1 MCLVRPRNPDSSGCH
16 TSKRSLRRATRP
28 GTPKPELE
36 ADAET
41 AYAVRLTFTMQGH
54 DQIEIF
60 SMRASET
67 EWTLIT
73 VDTNNPYVDGRAP
86 LVPNT
91 PELRQYRAR
100 YRDND
105 QPVGDWSDTVSAT
118 AQA

>member
-1 MCLVRPRNPDSSGCH
+1 
-16 TSKRSLRRATRP
+16 
-28 GTPKPELE
+28 
-36 ADAET
+36 
-41 AYAVRLTFTMQGH
+41 VRLTFAMRGH

-60 SMRASET
+60 SMRGSET
-67 EWTLIT
+67 ELTLIT

-105 QPVGDWSDTVSAT
+105 LPVGDWSDVVATT